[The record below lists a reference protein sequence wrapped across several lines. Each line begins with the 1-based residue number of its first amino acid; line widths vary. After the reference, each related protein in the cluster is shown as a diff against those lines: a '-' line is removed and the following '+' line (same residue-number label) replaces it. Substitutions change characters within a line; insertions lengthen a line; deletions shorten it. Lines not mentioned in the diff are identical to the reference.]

1 MTGSPPEGLDM
12 GKIVDKGIVSRC
24 RQASTWDT
32 FSGVSR
38 KLFWVGI
45 GPEMVSKQ
53 DSMWKCGAKVPEWPE
68 TEPKRPEVTRAGSQG

>member
-1 MTGSPPEGLDM
+1 MTGSPPEGLDK
-12 GKIVDKGIVSRC
+12 GRIVGKGIVGRY
-24 RQASTWDT
+24 RQASTQDT

-53 DSMWKCGAKVPEWPE
+53 DSMWKCSAKVPEWPE
-68 TEPKRPEVTRAGSQG
+68 TELERPEVTRAGSQG